1 MEFREID
8 YQRESNEVVNLIRNN
23 LNPNYSIEIL
33 KWKHL
38 DNPFGKSA
46 SIVAIDDNKI
56 VGVVFVMQYVFRD
69 RLGEE
74 IKCIRFFDACTDKD
88 QRGKGVFKSLMNLG
102 FELYKNKYD
111 FSFSNPNRASLAGH
125 LRVGFEETA
134 DDMYYKIGCFS
145 PFFNSSK
152 GELKKCNLLLKN
164 TEALTKQDI
173 FLSGN
178 NLQFIGWRYQQDNYF
193 VYEYLEEGAFNYIVY
208 RIEKKNKLKAIV
220 ICDFYGDNN
229 KINNVLSHVCRK
241 EKTFLLYYLDNLIN
255 KNINFLFSLKQKKAV
270 VVLKKGCFKVPDNF
284 VISLG
289 DLEGRL

>member
-8 YQRESNEVVNLIRNN
+8 YQRESNEVVSLIKNN

-38 DNPFGKSA
+38 ETPFGKS
-46 SIVAIDDNKI
+46 SSVVAVDDNRI
-56 VGVVFVMQYVFRD
+56 VGVVFVMRYIFRN

-74 IKCIRFFDACTDKD
+74 IKCIRFFDACTDKE

-102 FELYKNKYD
+102 FELYKNEYD

-125 LRVGFEETA
+125 LRVGFEETT
-134 DDMYYKIGCFS
+134 DNMYYKIGFFS

-152 GELKKCNLLLKN
+152 GELKKCNLFLKN
-164 TEALTKQDI
+164 TDVLTKQDI

-178 NLQFIGWRYQQDNYF
+178 NLQFISWRYQQDNYF
-193 VYEYLEEGAFNYIVY
+193 VYEYIEEKTVNYIVY

-220 ICDFYGDNN
+220 ICDFYGDYK
-229 KINNVLSHVCRK
+229 KINNVLAHVCKK
-241 EKTFLLYYLDNLIN
+241 EKTYLLYYLDNLIN
-255 KNINFLFSLKQKKAV
+255 KNIKFLISLKQKKAV
-270 VVLKKGCFKVPDNF
+270 VVLKKGCFKVPENL